1 MMINN
6 VHEQI
11 HVQKEY
17 MYGLKHKSGICSH
30 MTELLSLYKAI
41 SFETLHV
48 YLYVSLLVYE
58 QVFRLQ
64 ISVDKIKRVKV
75 FKGQNYLGGVESGMR
90 LTAPD
95 RDRQTQRKYTDIM
108 GPANMVTIQE

>member
-1 MMINN
+1 MINI

-11 HVQKEY
+11 PKEY

-30 MTELLSLYKAI
+30 VTVLELLSLHKAI
-41 SFETLHV
+41 SFETLHI

-64 ISVDKIKRVKV
+64 ISVDKIK
-75 FKGQNYLGGVESGMR
+75 
-90 LTAPD
+90 
-95 RDRQTQRKYTDIM
+95 
-108 GPANMVTIQE
+108 

>member
-1 MMINN
+1 MWS
-6 VHEQI
+6 QT
-11 HVQKEY
+11 HV
-17 MYGLKHKSGICSH
+17 CS
-30 MTELLSLYKAI
+30 LVAAI
-41 SFETLHV
+41 IT

-95 RDRQTQRKYTDIM
+95 RDRQTQRKQTEVM
-108 GPANMVTIQE
+108 GPARIVTIQE